1 MSQVVSLLAGGD
13 EDSTDDDMLD
23 LDEMLN
29 TQTIIENNIV
39 KSLEKQLE
47 ESYKENQQLFKK
59 IKKKK
64 IELYLLFKNN
74 DIIKQLTDISPTVNF
89 CFFFFFFF
97 FLSFF
102 DCFDLVVVHLYCR
115 QFNKNYQAMLKIKKK
130 YCKKSMIER
139 KQ

>member
-59 IKKKK
+59 FKKKK
-64 IELYLLFKNN
+64 N
-74 DIIKQLTDISPTVNF
+74 
-89 CFFFFFFF
+89 
-97 FLSFF
+97 
-102 DCFDLVVVHLYCR
+102 
-115 QFNKNYQAMLKIKKK
+115 
-130 YCKKSMIER
+130 
-139 KQ
+139 